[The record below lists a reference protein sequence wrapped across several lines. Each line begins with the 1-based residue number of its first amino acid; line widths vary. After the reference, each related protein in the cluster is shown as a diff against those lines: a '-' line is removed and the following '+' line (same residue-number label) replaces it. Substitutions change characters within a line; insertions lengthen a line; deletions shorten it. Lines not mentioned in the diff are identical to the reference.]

1 MNEKRFHRG
10 EYPLETLAQFGLTE
24 EMIYDLPGIV
34 HDRLEM
40 GGKSPLLPITV
51 EHAHGFVH
59 AYAKFCLVDTEDGID
74 ILFSPRL
81 KSADLS
87 RFTEEEQRLLSE
99 GRVVVTH
106 VDEMASDES
115 GGRCQRIKAFVQ
127 LDKDTNAVVYV
138 PTQIIGNNIRT
149 LSKEFDLS
157 PDDLQKLSEGGVVT
171 LSTRNIQ
178 GQAVPLT
185 VGVDLMSDKGIFATV
200 GNADRWK
207 VAVLQSL
214 PRFSFGNDGC
224 WVNDNGI
231 LTYVKEQDFTPE
243 MQQAMQRRSESA
255 DATMHT
261 SQSIDDSVLQATQG
275 RQESMSRQLVR

>member
-51 EHAHGFVH
+51 EHAHGLVH
-59 AYAKFCLVDTEDGID
+59 AYAKFCLVDTEEGID

-87 RFTEEEQRLLSE
+87 RFTEEEQHLLSE
-99 GRVVVTH
+99 GSVIVTH
-106 VDEMASDES
+106 VDEKLGDEN
-115 GGRCQRIKAFVQ
+115 GERGQRIKAFVQ
-127 LDKDTNAVVYV
+127 LDRDTNAVVYV
-138 PTQIIGNNIRT
+138 PTLIIGNNIRT

-157 PDDLQKLSEGGVVT
+157 PDDLQRLSEGGVVT
-171 LSTRNIQ
+171 LSSPNSQ
-178 GQAVPLT
+178 GKFVPLT

-207 VAVLQSL
+207 VAVRQSL

-224 WVNDNGI
+224 WVNDRGI

-243 MQQAMQRRSESA
+243 MQQVMQQRSESA
-255 DATMHT
+255 DAAMHT
-261 SQSIDDSVLQATQG
+261 SQSIDGSMSLSAQG
-275 RQESMSRQLVR
+275 RQETMQRQLVR